1 MPLRRPQK
9 RRTAEDDAD
18 ARAKKRPGKRRE
30 PTYDT
35 YDEALDGGVEME
47 EKGERYR
54 DGEKAQRFY
63 EKAAEL
69 YKKAVGFS
77 QTYDAVYNQARVLYT
92 LGTSFLLPPAAVELL
107 TESLNL
113 HRLASTLTN
122 SPLLQMD
129 VGFNLAQTATSLADM
144 LEELEGDSRKSDVRA
159 LRVEA
164 RDVLD
169 QVLQGQAA
177 FLEKT
182 REEGDDE
189 TTEEAAEAMG
199 DGGEHAE
206 EAVQQEAVN
215 AEDDGSVEEDETGME
230 VDEDEDDND
239 GTYETHLPTPS
250 TFIDT
255 VLAIVDVHLSLWESV
270 DPPALPDAE
279 QQGAVRAA
287 LDQAASLVP
296 PGRQAELDFT
306 EIKVLLTMD
315 SIVWDLYKAE
325 ARVGTGI
332 EKSLDGA
339 TIALSSLLANLEAQP
354 PDEPTVRADVLT
366 TLAETH
372 STIAYRM
379 MFLAPQL
386 PPGPSPLG
394 QQAWF
399 HLSQAITHLSTALDI
414 PTTAIT
420 PREFKPSVLL
430 SLSKASLARARLSD
444 ISDAA
449 KRNASQLCENATTY
463 AGRAAEG
470 LGWGFIRLESA
481 AVGRP
486 AIPYQA
492 GWDAELLAK
501 QIALQQLRAC
511 LYAERT
517 ESVPEEKEK
526 YTKAREGLAQRLKSC
541 EAARRVGAPDVQRLV
556 DDVEDEEGQ
565 MGDLEKG
572 WWREV
577 AEEFA

>member
-1 MPLRRPQK
+1 
-9 RRTAEDDAD
+9 
-18 ARAKKRPGKRRE
+18 
-30 PTYDT
+30 
-35 YDEALDGGVEME
+35 
-47 EKGERYR
+47 
-54 DGEKAQRFY
+54 
-63 EKAAEL
+63 
-69 YKKAVGFS
+69 
-77 QTYDAVYNQARVLYT
+77 
-92 LGTSFLLPPAAVELL
+92 
-107 TESLNL
+107 
-113 HRLASTLTN
+113 
-122 SPLLQMD
+122 
-129 VGFNLAQTATSLADM
+129 M

-189 TTEEAAEAMG
+189 TTEEAAEGKG

-206 EAVQQEAVN
+206 EGVQEGAADAED
-215 AEDDGSVEEDETGME
+215 AEDDGSAEEEDETGME
-230 VDEDEDDND
+230 VDEDDND

-270 DPPALPDAE
+270 DPPALPNAE

-287 LDQAASLVP
+287 LDQASSIAP

-399 HLSQAITHLSTALDI
+399 HLSQATTHLSTALDI
-414 PTTAIT
+414 PTTGMI

-449 KRNASQLCENATTY
+449 KRNAAQLFENAVAY

-470 LGWGFIRLESA
+470 LGLGFIRLVST

-486 AIPYQA
+486 TMPYQA
-492 GWDAELLAK
+492 GWDAELLGR
-501 QIALQQLRAC
+501 QIALQQLRTC

-517 ESVPEEKEK
+517 ELVPKEKEEYK
-526 YTKAREGLAQRLKSC
+526 NARAGLVQRLKSC
-541 EAARRVGAPDVQRLV
+541 EAARRVGATDVHRLV
-556 DDVEDEEGQ
+556 GDVEDEEGV

-572 WWREV
+572 WWREL
-577 AEEFA
+577 AEELA

>member
-1 MPLRRPQK
+1 
-9 RRTAEDDAD
+9 
-18 ARAKKRPGKRRE
+18 
-30 PTYDT
+30 
-35 YDEALDGGVEME
+35 
-47 EKGERYR
+47 
-54 DGEKAQRFY
+54 
-63 EKAAEL
+63 
-69 YKKAVGFS
+69 
-77 QTYDAVYNQARVLYT
+77 
-92 LGTSFLLPPAAVELL
+92 
-107 TESLNL
+107 
-113 HRLASTLTN
+113 
-122 SPLLQMD
+122 MD

-199 DGGEHAE
+199 DGGGHAE

-287 LDQAASLVP
+287 LDQAAALVP
-296 PGRQAELDFT
+296 PGRQAEL
-306 EIKVLLTMD
+306 
-315 SIVWDLYKAE
+315 VWDLYKAE

-541 EAARRVGAPDVQRLV
+541 EAARRVGAPDVQCLV